1 MPTTHPQRRMGS
13 PPLLEACTT
22 PFLWQIRAER
32 RRRGDRCYGK
42 SSQTRKE
49 SVIALKKISG
59 RRDPHGG
66 RRCGSHRA
74 ETTGTV
80 TREFTQLR
88 TTCTRARPTAACL
101 GLSGRLARDY
111 KGCELPLKGPGVPV
125 YIEVPEPPWFYD
137 GVLLVYKVA

>member
-1 MPTTHPQRRMGS
+1 M
-13 PPLLEACTT
+13 
-22 PFLWQIRAER
+22 
-32 RRRGDRCYGK
+32 K
-42 SSQTRKE
+42 
-49 SVIALKKISG
+49 
-59 RRDPHGG
+59 G

-111 KGCELPLKGPGVPV
+111 NDVSLASRALGVPV